1 MEAAGERD
9 AERRGISTTL
19 AVIAA
24 LPWVVTPIV
33 TGLRVARSRS
43 IDEESVEPP
52 GNPPRVSVVIPA
64 RNEARNIERCLRS
77 VLSNTYPNYE
87 VIVVDDQSS
96 DGTGDI
102 ARAIAATDWR
112 ARVIE
117 TGAPP
122 EGWFG
127 KQWACETGARSTRGD
142 VILFADADT
151 VHSSDLITRSVK
163 MMLRRNADL
172 FSIVGKQELGSF
184 WEKLIQPL
192 VFGMMAVRYGGTE
205 SISSSRFV
213 TSKIANGQCLFV
225 RRTSYEELGGHS
237 LVRSH
242 VADDMMM
249 AQRFFARGKRVA
261 AAEGIEQLSTR
272 MYTSLSELIRGWG
285 KNVFAGGRDSVPW
298 GILGRI
304 LFPFLLLSAP
314 LFTIVPAAVLTAVLI
329 QRINPELLLW
339 AMIAQ
344 SAQLLWWISVYI
356 RMKVSPLYALISPI
370 GALLVLYIFA
380 RAAMRGQKVVWK
392 DRQYVS
398 R

>member
-1 MEAAGERD
+1 MEASRGRD
-9 AERRGISTTL
+9 AERRGISTAL

-33 TGLRVARSRS
+33 TGVRVARSRS
-43 IDEESVEPP
+43 IEEESIDPP
-52 GNPPRVSVVIPA
+52 ENSPRVSVVIPA

-77 VLSNTYPNYE
+77 VLSNNYPSYE
-87 VIVVDDQSS
+87 VVVVDDQSS

-102 ARAIAATDWR
+102 ARSIAAKDSR
-112 ARVIE
+112 ARVME

-127 KQWACETGARSTRGD
+127 KQWACETGARSTHGE
-142 VILFADADT
+142 ILLFADADT
-151 VHSSDLITRSVK
+151 VHSSDLITRAVK

-205 SISSSRFV
+205 SISNSRFV

-225 RRTSYEELGGHS
+225 RRSSYDELGGHS

-261 AAEGIEQLSTR
+261 AAEGIDQLSTR
-272 MYTSLSELIRGWG
+272 MYTSLSELIRGWS

-298 GILGRI
+298 GIFGRI
-304 LFPFLLLSAP
+304 LFPFLLFSAP
-314 LFTIVPAAVLTAVLI
+314 LFTIVPAVVLAVSLI
-329 QRINPELLLW
+329 QRINPDLVLW
-339 AMIAQ
+339 AIIAQ
-344 SAQLLWWISVYI
+344 SAQLLWWISVYF

-370 GALLVLYIFA
+370 GALVVLYIFA

>member
-1 MEAAGERD
+1 
-9 AERRGISTTL
+9 
-19 AVIAA
+19 VI
-24 LPWVVTPIV
+24 TPIV
-33 TGLRVARSRS
+33 TGWRVARSRS
-43 IDEESVEPP
+43 IDEESIDPP
-52 GNPPRVSVVIPA
+52 DNAPRVSVVIPA

-77 VLSNTYPNYE
+77 VLSNNYPGYE
-87 VIVVDDQSS
+87 VVVIDDQSS

-102 ARAIAATDWR
+102 ARSIAAADPR

-117 TGAPP
+117 TGSPP

-142 VILFADADT
+142 ILLFADADT
-151 VHSSDLITRSVK
+151 VHSSDLITRAVK
-163 MMLRRNADL
+163 MMLHRNADL
-172 FSIVGKQELGSF
+172 FSVVGKQELGSF

-205 SISSSRFV
+205 SITNSRFIK
-213 TSKIANGQCLFV
+213 SKIANGQCLFV
-225 RRTSYEELGGHS
+225 RRSSYEELGGHS

-261 AAEGIEQLSTR
+261 AAEGIDQLSTR
-272 MYTSLSELIRGWG
+272 MYTSFGELVRGWG
-285 KNVFAGGRDSVPW
+285 KNVFAGGRDSVPF
-298 GILGRI
+298 GMLGQI
-304 LFPFLLLSAP
+304 LFPFFLLSAP
-314 LFTIVPAAVLTAVLI
+314 LFTVVPAFVLVVNLI
-329 QRINPELLLW
+329 QGMNKDLLLW
-339 AMIAQ
+339 ASIAA
-344 SAQLLWWISVYI
+344 SAQTILWMVVYV

-370 GALLVLYIFA
+370 GALVVLYIFA
-380 RAAMRGQKVVWK
+380 RAALRGQKVEWK